1 MKGNVIVAS
10 DVENLDVKVGIS
22 PVSMENAAANIR
34 PTRGTTITTDSSI
47 VYLFQK
53 CIGRTIVAIGIL

>member
-10 DVENLDVKVGIS
+10 DVEKLDVKVGIS

-34 PTRGTTITTDSSI
+34 QEIADWNFERVVD
-47 VYLFQK
+47 
-53 CIGRTIVAIGIL
+53 